1 MTDNLERL
9 KDWIGKT
16 EFMEERASTGRA
28 QGLAALLDKP
38 DTPHEGEPMG
48 LMDHWC
54 FFKPRVRQSEVG
66 PDGHPKRGGFMPPVP
81 LPRRM
86 FGGFRTTYH
95 KPLILGEMMRK
106 EAMIKAVQIKSGQT
120 GTLVICTV
128 SNRFSGASG
137 LAIEEEHDFVYRD
150 NPPKDAKDSSGNSGK
165 TAVAPEDFEFSRVIT
180 PDPVMLFRYSACTFN
195 SHRIHYDYKYVTEIE
210 GYPSLIVHGPL
221 IATFLMEL
229 SLANNPDR
237 KVRSYTFQAR
247 SPLFENNPFTVAGKP
262 SGDGSALWSITP
274 DGRISGTGAVGFT

>member
-54 FFKPRVRQSEVG
+54 FFKPRVRQSEAG
-66 PDGHPKRGGFMPPVP
+66 PDNHSKRGGFMPPVP

-95 KPLILGEMMRK
+95 KPLILGEMMSK

-128 SNRFSGASG
+128 SNRFSGESG

-150 NPPKDAKDSSGNSGK
+150 KPSKDAKDA
-165 TAVAPEDFEFSRVIT
+165 TATAANRLCAGRFRILACNHPGSRDAVPVIRLHFQR
-180 PDPVMLFRYSACTFN
+180 PP
-195 SHRIHYDYKYVTEIE
+195 H
-210 GYPSLIVHGPL
+210 SLRLQIRH
-221 IATFLMEL
+221 
-229 SLANNPDR
+229 
-237 KVRSYTFQAR
+237 
-247 SPLFENNPFTVAGKP
+247 
-262 SGDGSALWSITP
+262 
-274 DGRISGTGAVGFT
+274 

>member
-16 EFMEERASTGRA
+16 EFIEERASTGRA

-38 DTPHEGEPMG
+38 DTPREGEPMG

-54 FFKPRVRQSEVG
+54 FFKPRVRQSDIG

-106 EAMIKAVQIKSGQT
+106 EATIKAVQIKSGQT

-128 SNRFSGASG
+128 SNRFSGESG

-150 NPPKDAKDSSGNSGK
+150 NSPKDAKEGSSNSGK
-165 TAVAPEDFEFSRVIT
+165 TTVAPEDFEFSREIT

-195 SHRIHYDYKYVTEIE
+195 GHRIHYDYKYVTEVE
-210 GYPSLIVHGPL
+210 GYPGLIVHGPL

-247 SPLFENNPFTVAGKP
+247 SPLFENNSFTVAGKP
-262 SGDGSALWSITP
+262 SGGGSALWPITP
-274 DGRISGTGAVGFT
+274 DGRISATGAVGFT